1 MGLMN
6 FVFGAAVNL
15 LLLAADIVFLLLLV
29 RVLRRWSSNSI
40 LVAFDNAGI
49 PIVEKVMGVT
59 DRLWVLLRMRRP
71 LSNRG
76 RLAMTIL
83 ILTAVRFGISLL
95 CIHPR

>member
-6 FVFGAAVNL
+6 FIFGAAVNL
-15 LLLAADIVFLLLLV
+15 LLLAMDIVFLLILV
-29 RVLRRWSSNSI
+29 RLLRRWSSNSI

-49 PIVEKVMGVT
+49 PIVERRMRIT
-59 DRLWVLLRMRRP
+59 DRLWVLFRMHRP

-83 ILTAVRFGISLL
+83 ILTVVRFGITLL
-95 CIHPR
+95 CLHPR